1 MKGATT
7 TAPPLRGQQ
16 TLLWAV
22 PFLEGTAVMVLEAMT
37 AKYLTP
43 IYGETLQV
51 WGTSVGVTLVGLA
64 LGYFLGGY
72 FAGRH
77 KDVLW
82 WALAAASVLL
92 MLTPALAMRLIPV
105 LVSGDLVRDSL
116 LLSMALL
123 LPPLALVGMTPGLVV
138 ALLSKG
144 RDAGQVSGRVFAYS
158 TLGSIVAIFLT
169 GFWAVPTFGVT
180 LPLIVAGVLLGIP
193 PMVTLLRQRRW
204 WVLVLPL
211 ALVLGLLDH
220 ASRRFPA
227 DASLQTLY
235 YSEGILGQVLVGD
248 FDFQHHDG
256 KQGRGRAL
264 YVNRVP
270 QTTIDLGTGEALF
283 SPYID
288 FVDYATGPAGK
299 GDALLLGLGGGNLV
313 RRFRVQ
319 GRKVD
324 VCELDARVVEASRN
338 YFHRDRGDAGSR
350 YFTDDARHYLRST
363 PDRYQVIVF
372 DIFKGENPPHHAFTR
387 EAFADTR
394 SRLLPGGFIVI
405 NFLGRT
411 EGPRSQGPRA
421 VIRTLQAAGY
431 QLRVLAIPRLDNVIV
446 IARPDA
452 LPAMDARVQA
462 YEVPLASIATADVPV
477 LVDDRPVLELL
488 NAETSSWN
496 RNWYNQNFT
505 YRFLKENIPLF
516 R

>member
-1 MKGATT
+1 MAITHTHPHPGKLLHTV
-7 TAPPLRGQQ
+7 
-16 TLLWAV
+16 LWAV
-22 PFLEGTAVMVLEAMT
+22 PFLEGTAVMVPEAMT

-51 WGTSVGVTLVGLA
+51 WGTSMGVTLVGLA
-64 LGYFLGGY
+64 MGYFLGGY
-72 FAGRH
+72 LSGRAGT
-77 KDVLW
+77 VLW
-82 WALAAASVLL
+82 WVLAAASAWL
-92 MLTPALAMRLIPV
+92 MLTPALALRLIPV

-116 LLSMALL
+116 LLSIALL

-138 ALLSKG
+138 AQLSQG
-144 RDAGQVSGRVFAYS
+144 NNAGEVSGRVFAFS
-158 TLGSIVAIFLT
+158 TIGSILAIFVT
-169 GFWAVPTFGVT
+169 GFWAVPNFGVT
-180 LPLIVAGVLLGIP
+180 VPLLTAGAMLAVPPLVVLLQ
-193 PMVTLLRQRRW
+193 RRRW
-204 WVLVLPL
+204 WVLLLPI
-211 ALVLGLLDH
+211 ALVLGVLDH
-220 ASRRFPA
+220 SSHRFPQ
-227 DASLQTLY
+227 DASLRTLY

-256 KQGRGRAL
+256 KQGKGRAL

-270 QTTIDLGTGEALF
+270 QTTIDLGSGEALF

-288 FVDYATGPAGK
+288 FVDYASGPAGK

-313 RRFRVQ
+313 RRFRAQ

-338 YFHRDRGDAGSR
+338 YFHRDRGDAGTR
-350 YFTDDARHYLRST
+350 YYTDDARHFLRT
-363 PDRYQVIVF
+363 APDRYQTIIF

-387 EAFADTR
+387 EAFEETKA
-394 SRLLPGGFIVI
+394 RLLPGGFVVI

-431 QLRVLAIPRLDNVIV
+431 GIRVLAIPRLDNVIV
-446 IARPDA
+446 MASPFGIPQV
-452 LPAMDARVQA
+452 DARVQA
-462 YEVPLASIATADVPV
+462 YEVPLATMPLGDVPI

-488 NAETSSWN
+488 TAETSSWN

>member
-1 MKGATT
+1 
-7 TAPPLRGQQ
+7 
-16 TLLWAV
+16 
-22 PFLEGTAVMVLEAMT
+22 MVLEAMT

-51 WGTSVGVTLVGLA
+51 WGASVGVTLVGLA
-64 LGYFLGGY
+64 LGYFLGAY
-72 FAGRH
+72 FAGR
-77 KDVLW
+77 KAPVLW
-82 WALAAASVLL
+82 WALAVAAALL
-92 MLTPALAMRLIPV
+92 MLTPALAMRLIPL

-116 LLSMALL
+116 FLSMALL

-138 ALLSKG
+138 AQLSEG
-144 RDAGQVSGRVFAYS
+144 QDAGRVSGRVFAAS
-158 TLGSIVAIFLT
+158 TVGSIAAIFLT
-169 GFWAVPTFGVT
+169 GFWAVPAFGVT
-180 LPLIVAGVLLGIP
+180 LPLITAGALLAVP
-193 PMVTLLRQRRW
+193 PTIMLLRQRRW
-204 WVLVLPL
+204 WVLGLPL

-220 ASRRFPA
+220 SSHRFPA
-227 DASLQTLY
+227 SASLQTLY

-270 QTTIDLGTGEALF
+270 QTTIDLGNGDALF

-288 FVDYATGPAGK
+288 FVDYTAGPAGK

-313 RRFRVQ
+313 RRFRAQ

-324 VCELDARVVEASRN
+324 VCELDARVVEASRT
-338 YFHRDRGDAGSR
+338 YFHRDWGDTGTR
-350 YFTDDARHYLRST
+350 YFTDDARHFLRTSQ
-363 PDRYQVIVF
+363 DRYGVIVF
-372 DIFKGENPPHHAFTR
+372 DIFKGENPPHHAFTK

-394 SRLLPGGFIVI
+394 ARLLPGGFIVI

-411 EGPRSQGPRA
+411 EGPRSLGPRA

-431 QLRVLAIPRLDNVIV
+431 RLRVLAIPRLDNVIV
-446 IARPDA
+446 MASPDA
-452 LPAMDARVQA
+452 SPVVDARVQA
-462 YEVPLASIATADVPV
+462 YEVPMAQIATADVPV